1 MQMKSEHI
9 NTFGGCECTQDEECQ
24 SYLATSTANLD
35 NQEMLA
41 YSQFDLHDQRLF
53 PSLHSST
60 SDFSLHY
67 EPEYSTFFT
76 SQPGVPSR
84 PPEFRPNLHYEFNTS
99 FPSMSYPSR
108 NRPSLQ
114 FAPHAGTIEPLMMFN
129 QGGSP
134 ETTQQR
140 MYSPTFDIPPT
151 HTQPIPP
158 TFNALSTALD
168 GGYLQHF
175 SSPFWQHRMDTLRT
189 PGSELSTASPSEY
202 EEEEEYNEGIYDK
215 PYAQL
220 IYEALIQAPGH
231 RMLLRDI
238 YDWFIKNT
246 RKSAGGTNGWQ
257 NSIRHNLSMNRVC
270 DLWRSEMIH

>member
-1 MQMKSEHI
+1 MKSEHI
-9 NTFGGCECTQDEECQ
+9 NTFGGNECTQNEECQ
-24 SYLATSTANLD
+24 SYLATSSANLD

-60 SDFSLHY
+60 LDNSLHY

-76 SQPGVPSR
+76 SQTGLPSR
-84 PPEFRPNLHYEFNTS
+84 PLEFRPNQHYEFPTS

-108 NRPSLQ
+108 NQPSLQ
-114 FAPHAGTIEPLMMFN
+114 FAPCAGTMEPMMMFN
-129 QGGSP
+129 QGGLP
-134 ETTQQR
+134 ETPQQR
-140 MYSPTFDIPPT
+140 MHSPPFDMPPT
-151 HTQPIPP
+151 HTQHVPLKFNAPP
-158 TFNALSTALD
+158 TPLN
-168 GGYLQHF
+168 GGHPQYF
-175 SSPFWQHRMDTLRT
+175 SSPFWQHHIATLRT

-238 YDWFIKNT
+238 YDWFTKNT
-246 RKSAGGTNGWQ
+246 RKSVGGTNGWQ

-270 DLWRSEMIH
+270 NF